1 MSVTIIL
8 ILATVLFSMAAW
20 REPSMFE
27 KYSFKPY
34 RVKKNR
40 EYLRFFSSSFL
51 HANWSHLFFNL
62 FTLFFF
68 GPNIEH
74 WFSMVKGGNGWMYFL
89 ALYISAMVIS
99 ELGTFFKYR
108 NESRY
113 ASIGASGAVSAVL
126 FSAIWFN
133 PTERILVMFIP
144 MPGFAFGAIYLLYTA
159 WAAKNDYSG
168 QINHD
173 AHFYGSIW
181 GVLFTM
187 LVCPESIWH
196 FFESLASFR
205 LF

>member
-1 MSVTIIL
+1 MSVTLIIIL
-8 ILATVLFSMAAW
+8 VTVLFSMAAW
-20 REPSMFE
+20 REPSLFD

-34 RVKKNR
+34 RVEKYR

-51 HANWSHLFFNL
+51 HANWTHLFFNL

-68 GPNIEH
+68 GPAIERM
-74 WFSMVKGGNGWMYFL
+74 FSIVKGGSGWMYFL
-89 ALYISAMVIS
+89 ALYVSAMVIS
-99 ELGTFFKYR
+99 ELGTFLKYR
-108 NESRY
+108 HESRY
-113 ASIGASGAVSAVL
+113 ASIGASGAVSAIL

-187 LVCPESIWH
+187 LIAPESIGH
-196 FFESLASFR
+196 FFDSLASFR

>member
-1 MSVTIIL
+1 MSVTLIIIL
-8 ILATVLFSMAAW
+8 VTVLFSMAAW

-34 RVKKNR
+34 RVAKNR

-68 GPNIEH
+68 GPAIERM
-74 WFSMVKGGNGWMYFL
+74 FSIVKGGSGWMYFL
-89 ALYISAMVIS
+89 ALYVSAMVIS

-108 NESRY
+108 VESRY
-113 ASIGASGAVSAVL
+113 SSIGASGAVSAVL

-133 PTERILVMFIP
+133 PTERILVLFIP

-187 LVCPESIWH
+187 LICPESIWH
-196 FFESLASFR
+196 FFDSLAAFR

>member
-1 MSVTIIL
+1 MSLTLFIIL
-8 ILATVLFSMAAW
+8 LTVLFSMAAW
-20 REPSMFE
+20 REPSLFE

-34 RVKKNR
+34 RVEKYR

-68 GPNIEH
+68 GPAVEE
-74 WFSMVKGGNGWMYFL
+74 WFSLVKGEGWFYVL
-89 ALYISAMVIS
+89 GLYVSAMVIS
-99 ELGTFFKYR
+99 ELGTFFRYR

-113 ASIGASGAVSAVL
+113 ASIGASGAVSAIL
-126 FSAIWFN
+126 FSAIWFA
-133 PTERILVMFIP
+133 PTQKILVMFIP
-144 MPGFAFGAIYLLYTA
+144 MPGFAFGAMYLIYTA

-181 GVLFTM
+181 GVVFTI
-187 LVCPESIWH
+187 LTCPESVAN
-196 FFESLASFR
+196 FFSKMAAF
-205 LF
+205 